1 MISQALQV
9 KLHLKST
16 ERCEYRRALPDVT
29 RRFEGGERMPKHASY
44 LKSAAHGAA
53 LMAAILCGFSAC
65 KGSYTPA
72 PLPKVVKAA
81 ESESYKVAKEVSYR
95 NQSGSPIAP
104 SVIADDPAPAQV
116 QPVNDKPTGPRQT
129 LNGDPNGLTRDV
141 LNRSIQGAMGS
152 LAACFASLTQDPMVS
167 VSFEADPSGKPSLV
181 RVGGAPADAE
191 HCIRNVVQNIRFPS
205 FDGKGV
211 QVDLPLSFH
220 RVARTQ
226 PGGPSAAQQP
236 PPGVPLFLEP

>member
-1 MISQALQV
+1 
-9 KLHLKST
+9 
-16 ERCEYRRALPDVT
+16 
-29 RRFEGGERMPKHASY
+29 MPKHASY
-44 LKSAAHGAA
+44 LKSTAHGAA

-72 PLPKVVKAA
+72 PLPKVVKVA

-181 RVGGAPADAE
+181 RVGGASSDAE

-220 RVARTQ
+220 RVARPTQ
-226 PGGPSAAQQP
+226 QGGPSAAQQP
-236 PPGVPLFLEP
+236 PPGAPLFLEP